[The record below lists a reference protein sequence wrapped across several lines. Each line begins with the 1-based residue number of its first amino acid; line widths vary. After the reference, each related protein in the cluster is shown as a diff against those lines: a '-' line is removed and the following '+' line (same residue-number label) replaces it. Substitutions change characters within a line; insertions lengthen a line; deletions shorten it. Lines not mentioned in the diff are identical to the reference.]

1 MISDITSVALCLF
14 EDDSRPPTKGPDP
27 SQSRI
32 TRVSWPWPIPP
43 MEKFCP
49 KWGRMVQ
56 SALVLERD
64 IYRILAE
71 MISWPGPEFQ
81 LFFLTIIAIGSGIQ

>member
-1 MISDITSVALCLF
+1 
-14 EDDSRPPTKGPDP
+14 
-27 SQSRI
+27 
-32 TRVSWPWPIPP
+32 